1 MWESPCLALNI
12 FEVSLAS
19 GLQAVF
25 ISLLWLPEKNLQ
37 AQPGCVMAMFWDSP
51 KERFC
56 VFKTSSFV
64 KDNWIRDVQFC
75 WVWGLIFFFCHNS
88 FLLKNVILMKQ
99 QLLRKSYWFW
109 QLCLEGSWGGMSWKS
124 WSSQLWHFLNGKEFW
139 FISFSLFKMMF
150 QNVLF
155 HGKEIKKKQS
165 VNEMPGKKK
174 EIKYFGWSKA
184 VLQHLILQL
193 LWIFG
198 QHFKII

>member
-75 WVWGLIFFFCHNS
+75 WVWGLIFFFVTTVFSWKMSFWWNS
-88 FLLKNVILMKQ
+88 NCSGNLTDFDNCAWKGAGEE
-99 QLLRKSYWFW
+99 
-109 QLCLEGSWGGMSWKS
+109 CLERAGAPSYDIFWMERSFD
-124 WSSQLWHFLNGKEFW
+124 LFLFL
-139 FISFSLFKMMF
+139 FSKWCFKMYCSMGRK
-150 QNVLF
+150 L
-155 HGKEIKKKQS
+155 KKSRVWMKCLEKKRKLNILADPKQFFS
-165 VNEMPGKKK
+165 
-174 EIKYFGWSKA
+174 I
-184 VLQHLILQL
+184 
-193 LWIFG
+193 
-198 QHFKII
+198 